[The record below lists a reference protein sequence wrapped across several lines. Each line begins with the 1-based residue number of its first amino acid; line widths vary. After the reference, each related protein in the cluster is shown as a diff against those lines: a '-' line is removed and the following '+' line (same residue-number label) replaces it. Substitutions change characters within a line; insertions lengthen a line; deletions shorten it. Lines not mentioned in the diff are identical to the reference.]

1 MVTSANEKRP
11 TSAFKN
17 GSLRDHYERT
27 RAERTTINKDNAL
40 NIALYFRPDLKLD
53 SKASRQYQ
61 FDLPHSATSCTS
73 SADSFTPT

>member
-1 MVTSANEKRP
+1 MVTSNNEKRP
-11 TSAFKN
+11 TRAFKK
-17 GSLRDHYERT
+17 GSLRDHAVERT
-27 RAERTTINKDNAL
+27 NINKDDAL
-40 NIALYFRPDLKLD
+40 NIALYFKPDLKLD